1 MLETIIVIAVG
12 LLIGVDLALLQRS
25 NARLRKQLLEIA
37 TQRAAQMSVHA
48 LKIECDNS
56 QAIAA
61 LQEVQL
67 AAERAAATLERVN
80 AAAVH

>member
-12 LLIGVDLALLQRS
+12 LLVGVDLALAQRA
-25 NARLRKQLLEIA
+25 NVRLRKQLLELA
-37 TQRAAQMSVHA
+37 TQRAAQMSIHA
-48 LKIECDNS
+48 IKIECDNS
-56 QAIAA
+56 QAIASLA
-61 LQEVQL
+61 EVQL